1 MLLCIFWLKTCPNL
15 ACLARRYL
23 TVCGTSVPSEQIF
36 SRVGCITNH
45 RSRLTP
51 ENVDKLVFLANNIP

>member
-45 RSRLTP
+45 RSHLTP